1 MGGRAGEINQGS
13 RAVAVGY
20 AAGQNNQHDNSIVL
34 NATSSFLDTA
44 GTSRTY
50 IKPLRAGAV
59 AGNIMAYD
67 STSGEVID
75 YTGVSVDASSGLTV
89 QGDISVSNLV
99 AQNVETTNL
108 TLDTLSVSATYTLQN
123 VCDTG
128 NTTSNTVQFTNP
140 TTGLVTTS
148 NLEVGGTLR
157 LGTVDFVTSPSLG
170 SVTGFGNTTPYTA
183 EFNNVTTGLV
193 TTSNVEVGGELT
205 VSGNATVSSNLTV
218 SGNATVSSNLT
229 VGGDATVTG
238 NATMTSNLTVSGD
251 ATVSSNLEVGT
262 ANLFVDTTTSNVGIG
277 TNAPLAALDVRGV
290 AQFGLISNS
299 GGVASVYNSGSWTT
313 GTEIELG
320 TLDWEKYKFHQI
332 RCRFVGTNSTFQR
345 YNARIRVRVAGESS
359 FKTSGYE
366 SFASLLRVTSSTTL
380 HSAYNGGDGPLVAY
394 FSDTDHPGADAFIII
409 DICNTLNGRGQIQIN
424 GSYTYGTVGY
434 TRVIAGCHHVSA
446 GTYDKIK
453 LYFEQFDGN
462 NTATSSYGDWVLIG
476 YR

>member
-1 MGGRAGEINQGS
+1 MSFLNSLNGYLDIPNANLRVNGSGQFSSINVGSTRILAGYDLDTVTSVGS
-13 RAVAVGY
+13 ITPY
-20 AAGQNNQHDNSIVL
+20 TIEFS
-34 NATSSFLDTA
+34 NAT
-44 GTSRTY
+44 
-50 IKPLRAGAV
+50 
-59 AGNIMAYD
+59 
-67 STSGEVID
+67 
-75 YTGVSVDASSGLTV
+75 TG
-89 QGDISVSNLV
+89 I
-99 AQNVETTNL
+99 
-108 TLDTLSVSATYTLQN
+108 
-123 VCDTG
+123 
-128 NTTSNTVQFTNP
+128 
-140 TTGLVTTS
+140 VTTS
-148 NLEVGGTLR
+148 NGQIGG
-157 LGTVDFVTSPSLG
+157 D
-170 SVTGFGNTTPYTA
+170 
-183 EFNNVTTGLV
+183 
-193 TTSNVEVGGELT
+193 LT
-205 VSGNATVSSNLTV
+205 VLGNAAVSSNLTVAGNATISSNLTVAGNATVSSNLNVAGNTTVAGNATVSSNLTVAGNTTVAGNATVSSNLNVAGNTMMSSNLTV

-229 VGGDATVTG
+229 VGGDLQVAGSV
-238 NATMTSNLTVSGD
+238 TSNLHLT
-251 ATVSSNLEVGT
+251 SNLEVGT

-345 YNARIRVRVAGESS
+345 YNARIRVRLAGESS